1 MYGIG
6 TAIYENLDK
15 SYYRI
20 LKYTVDTAL
29 FRIDPRIR
37 ICVNGTVLRKVRPRT
52 SRVSTV
58 EHDIAM
64 PAIMVKQVK

>member
-1 MYGIG
+1 M
-6 TAIYENLDK
+6 TA
-15 SYYRI
+15 
-20 LKYTVDTAL
+20 TVDTGCTL